1 MTTIKQRITR
11 KLAEGFAPAHL
22 DVLDESHQ
30 HHGHSG
36 WREGGETHFRVR
48 LVSPRFAG
56 LGRVDRHRLVN
67 AALADELQERVHA
80 LALELKA
87 PGEV

>member
-1 MTTIKQRITR
+1 MPSIKQRITQ
-11 KLAEGFAPAHL
+11 KLHAEFDPAQIE
-22 DVLDESHQ
+22 VLDESHQ

-48 LVSPRFAG
+48 LVTPRFTG
-56 LGRVDRHRLVN
+56 ISRVDRHRLIN
-67 AALADELQERVHA
+67 TLLAEELKDRVHA

-87 PGEV
+87 PGES